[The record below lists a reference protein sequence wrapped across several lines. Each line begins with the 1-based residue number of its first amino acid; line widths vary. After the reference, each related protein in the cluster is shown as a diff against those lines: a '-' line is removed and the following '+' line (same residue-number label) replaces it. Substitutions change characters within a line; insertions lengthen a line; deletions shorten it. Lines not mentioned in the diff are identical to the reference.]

1 MRIAVLDVGSQ
12 AVNLVIADTSGRTDG
27 KLPFT
32 TKAWKSRT
40 GVAACLQPDGLIGT
54 PGRDRCASAVAEAA
68 EKVRRA
74 GVERLFAYGTAAIRD
89 APNSEQV
96 LDEIESRAGI
106 RLGLLAGVQEAE
118 LTFLAA
124 RCWLGRPAETMLL
137 LDIGGGTLEVA
148 SGRGRVPES
157 ALSLPLGAGRMTRE
171 FFGPADPPPRRAVR
185 QLHRHVRAE
194 IHAAAKRQQWAVPR
208 TVVAASRTFYQ
219 LSRLTGAPPM
229 RHGPHRSRTVQ
240 RAALRKWI
248 ERLARIPAAKRERL
262 PGVSAHRAP
271 QILAGAIVA
280 YELMGE
286 FEAGKARISPWG
298 LREGVLLRLLQDE
311 QALADCGAR
320 SASAVVP
327 G

>member
-1 MRIAVLDVGSQ
+1 MRMAVLDVGSQ
-12 AVNLVIADTSGRTDG
+12 AVNLVLADTGGRTDG

-32 TKAWKSRT
+32 TKAWKTRT
-40 GVAACLQPDGLIGT
+40 GVAACLRPDGLIGA

-68 EKVRRA
+68 DRVRRA
-74 GVERLFAYGTAAIRD
+74 GVERVFAYGTAAIRD
-89 APNSEQV
+89 APNREQV

-106 RLGLLAGVQEAE
+106 RLGLLAGVEEAE

-124 RCWLGRPAETMLL
+124 RCWLSRPTRTMLL
-137 LDIGGGTLEVA
+137 LDIGGGTIEVA
-148 SGRGRVPES
+148 SGHGQVPES

-171 FFGPADPPPRRAVR
+171 FFGAADPPPRRAVR
-185 QLHRHVRAE
+185 HLHRHVRAE
-194 IHAAAKRQQWAVPR
+194 IHAAAKLQAWAAPR

-262 PGVSAHRAP
+262 PGVSAHRAT
-271 QILAGAIVA
+271 QILAGAVVA

-286 FEAGKARISPWG
+286 FEAGKAQITPWG

-311 QALADCGAR
+311 HAFAGITAAAA
-320 SASAVVP
+320 ASP
-327 G
+327 PR